1 MGKFIDM
8 TGWVM
13 KEHGIPDSRLT
24 VIKRTEDYIAPK
36 WQTLRSVVM

>member
-24 VIKRTEDYIAPK
+24 VIRRAANRDKRI
-36 WQTLRSVVM
+36 LVM